1 MTDGGTNTSQAN
13 DEKAQLHAA
22 LETTF
27 KYGKRKALRAIKDV
41 LERDREIQ
49 KLKVNYKL

>member
-27 KYGKRKALRAIKDV
+27 KYGKRKALRALKDV
-41 LERDREIQ
+41 LARHRELQ
-49 KLKVNYKL
+49 KLTVKT